1 MARGK
6 DKRHQGVAST
16 PQGGDG
22 ITERPTLSRV
32 SLLTLADVRREVAAV
47 FRQAQRGKISTQD
60 ATRMAYV
67 LQVLAKV
74 IESSTIESRL
84 DALEALSHEAPR

>member
-1 MARGK
+1 MARAK
-6 DKRHQGVAST
+6 SERHQGVAST
-16 PQGGDG
+16 PLGGEGNTDC
-22 ITERPTLSRV
+22 TSLSRF

-47 FRQAQRGKISTQD
+47 FRQAQRGRISTQD
-60 ATRMAYV
+60 ATRLAYV

-74 IESSTIESRL
+74 IESSSIESRL